1 MAIQNLLPKLKPG
14 SLPVQASGPAL
25 EGELV
30 LPTNTAQPARI
41 GLWVLGI
48 GFGGFLLWAG
58 MAPLDEGVPTPGM
71 VTIETK
77 RKAVQHLSG
86 GIVKQVF
93 VKEGQFVKNG
103 DPLIAID
110 DAVSLANY
118 ESIRQHYLTLR
129 AMEGRL
135 LAEQGGLGKI
145 LFHPDLLKAAG
156 DVYIQ
161 QTINNQQ
168 QLFQSRRM
176 SLQADMDAIKESI
189 QGQEASIQG
198 AEGMLKARTSQLAFL
213 QEELKGIRDLVK
225 DGYAPRNKQLELER
239 MAAESMG
246 SIADLQGNILR
257 AQRAISEMKLRAI
270 QRTQEYRKEVDS
282 QLSDVRREVQADAD
296 KYKAASQEL
305 ERTVMRAPS
314 EGQVVGLAIQT
325 VGAVIGS
332 GQKLMDI
339 VPRNEALLLETK
351 VLPHFIDRV
360 HPGLSTDVRF
370 SAFAHSPSLVVEGKV
385 ESISSDLI
393 TEPQTNMSYYLA
405 RVSITPEGM
414 KELGSRQMM
423 AGMPAEV
430 VIKTG
435 ERTVLTYLL
444 HPLLKRMAASMKEE

>member
-1 MAIQNLLPKLKPG
+1 MAIQNMLSNPQPRN
-14 SLPVQASGPAL
+14 LPVQSSGPAL

-30 LPTNTAQPARI
+30 LPTDTAQPARL

-58 MAPLDEGVPTPGM
+58 LAPLDEGVPTPGM
-71 VTIETK
+71 VTIDTK
-77 RKAVQHLSG
+77 RKAVQHLTG

-103 DPLIAID
+103 DPLISID
-110 DAVSLANY
+110 DAVTLANY
-118 ESIRQHYLTLR
+118 ESIRQHYLTVR

-135 LAEQGGLGKI
+135 LAEQGGLRKI
-145 LFHPDLLKAAG
+145 TFHPDLLKAAS
-156 DVYIQ
+156 DVYLQ
-161 QTINNQQ
+161 QTMSNQQ

-198 AEGMLKARTSQLAFL
+198 SEGMLKARTSQLAFL
-213 QEELKGIRDLVK
+213 QEELKGVRDLVK
-225 DGYAPRNKQLELER
+225 EGYAPRNKQLELER
-239 MAAESMG
+239 MAAEAMG

-296 KYKAASQEL
+296 KYRAASQDL
-305 ERTVMRAPS
+305 ERTVLRAPS
-314 EGQVVGLAIQT
+314 EGQVVGIAVQT
-325 VGAVIGS
+325 VGAVIS
-332 GQKLMDI
+332 PGQRLMDI
-339 VPRNEALLLETK
+339 VPRHEALLLETK
-351 VLPHFIDRV
+351 ISPHFIDRV
-360 HPGLSTDVRF
+360 HPGLETDVRF
-370 SAFAHSPSLVVEGKV
+370 SAFAHSPSLVVQGKI
-385 ESISSDLI
+385 ESISADLLV
-393 TEPQTNMSYYLA
+393 EQNGAAYYLA

>member
-1 MAIQNLLPKLKPG
+1 MATQNLAAPIKSNNAL
-14 SLPVQASGPAL
+14 VPAL
-25 EGELV
+25 EGELI
-30 LPTNTAQPARI
+30 LPTDTSQPARV

-48 GFGGFLLWAG
+48 GFGGFLLWASL
-58 MAPLDEGVPTPGM
+58 APLDEGVPTQGM

-103 DPLIAID
+103 DPLISID
-110 DAVSLANY
+110 NAVSLANY

-135 LAEQGGLGKI
+135 LAEQSGLGKI
-145 LFHPDLLKAAG
+145 SFHPDLLKASSDA
-156 DVYIQ
+156 YIQ
-161 QTINNQQ
+161 QTMNNQQ

-176 SLQADMDAIKESI
+176 SLQADIDAIKESI

-198 AEGMLKARTSQLAFL
+198 AEGVLKARNSQLTFL
-213 QEELKGIRDLVK
+213 QEELKGVRDLVK

-239 MAAESMG
+239 MAAEAVG

-257 AQRAISEMKLRAI
+257 SQRAIAEMKQRSI

-296 KYKAASQEL
+296 KYQAASQDL
-305 ERTVMRAPS
+305 ERTLIRAPS
-314 EGQVVGLAIQT
+314 EGQVVGLAVQT
-325 VGAVIGS
+325 VGAVIAS
-332 GQKLMDI
+332 GQKIMDI
-339 VPRNEALLLETK
+339 VPRNEALLLEARVPPHLIDK
-351 VLPHFIDRV
+351 VQA
-360 HPGLSTDVRF
+360 GLEVDVRF
-370 SAFAHSPSLVVEGKV
+370 SSFAHSPSLVVQGKLDSV
-385 ESISSDLI
+385 STDLI
-393 TEPQTNMSYYLA
+393 VEPQTAYYLA
-405 RVSITPEGM
+405 RISITPEGM
-414 KELGSRQMM
+414 KELGSRQMQ

-435 ERTVLTYLL
+435 ERTVLQYLL

>member
-1 MAIQNLLPKLKPG
+1 MATQNLSVPLKPG
-14 SLPVQASGPAL
+14 TALTPAL
-25 EGELV
+25 EGELI
-30 LPTNTAQPARI
+30 LPTDTSQPARV
-41 GLWVLGI
+41 GLWVLGL

-58 MAPLDEGVPTPGM
+58 LAPLDEGVPTQGM

-86 GIVKQVF
+86 GIVKQVM
-93 VKEGQFVKNG
+93 VKEGQSVKQG
-103 DPLIAID
+103 DPLISID
-110 DAVSLANY
+110 DAVSQANY
-118 ESIRQHYLTLR
+118 EAIRQHYLTLR

-135 LAEQGGLGKI
+135 LAEQGAQGKI
-145 LFHPDLLKAAG
+145 TFHPDLLQAES
-156 DVYIQ
+156 DPYIR

-176 SLQADMDAIKESI
+176 ALQADMDAVKESI

-198 AEGMLKARTSQLAFL
+198 AEGVLKARQSQLEYI
-213 QEELKGIRDLVK
+213 QEELKGVRDLVK
-225 DGYAPRNKQLELER
+225 EGYAPRNKQLELER

-246 SIADLQGNILR
+246 AIADLQGNILR
-257 AQRAISEMKLRAI
+257 GRRAIAEMKLRAI
-270 QRTQEYRKEVDS
+270 QRSQEYRKEVDG

-296 KYKAASQEL
+296 RYKAATQEL
-305 ERTVMRAPS
+305 GRTVIRAPS
-314 EGQVVGLAIQT
+314 EGQVVGLAVQS
-325 VGAVIGS
+325 VGAVIGP

-339 VPRNEALLLETK
+339 VPRNEALLLEAR
-351 VLPHFIDRV
+351 VPPHLIDNV
-360 HPGLSTDVRF
+360 KAGLEVDVRF
-370 SAFAHSPSLVVEGKV
+370 SSFAHSPALVAQGKV
-385 ESISSDLI
+385 ESVSSDLI
-393 TEPQTNMSYYLA
+393 IEPQSAYYLA

-414 KELGSRQMM
+414 KELGNRQMQ